1 MGSLETPTLE
11 QDWRRLAFCRE
22 QIEDLFVNLAAGRVT
37 GRSGRPFT
45 DPATLSSVNTLAVLR
60 GLADDLRPEATLEVG
75 LALGA
80 SALALAS
87 SLAERGLPPA
97 RQHVAI
103 DPFQRTAF
111 DDVGRLSV
119 ERAGLAGFVEVIEEP
134 SALVLPRLVAAG
146 RRFGIVYVDGSH
158 LYENVFV
165 DCYHAVHLLAPGG
178 VLVMDDAPH
187 PHVARVVCF
196 LRRSWRQ
203 CLEPLDLWPYRAAGA
218 GARGRL
224 RYRLAEALGKTQI
237 VAFRRTAAVLRDERA
252 AGGPV

>member
-1 MGSLETPTLE
+1 M
-11 QDWRRLAFCRE
+11 AFCRP
-22 QIEDLFVNLAAGRVT
+22 QIEDLFVNLAAGRVV

-45 DPATLSSVNTLAVLR
+45 DPATLSSVNTLATLR
-60 GLADDLRPEATLEVG
+60 GLADEVRPEATLEVG

-87 SLAERGLPPA
+87 SLADRGLAAA

-165 DCYHAVHLLAPGG
+165 DCYYAVHLLAPGG

-187 PHVARVVCF
+187 PHVAPVVRF
-196 LRRSWRQ
+196 LRRSWAGA
-203 CLEPLDLWPYRAAGA
+203 LAPLDLWRYRAAGA
-218 GARGRL
+218 GTLAQA
-224 RYRLAEALGKTQI
+224 RYRLATRLGKTQI
-237 VAFRRTAAVLRDERA
+237 VAFRRTATALRDEGA
-252 AGGPV
+252 AGGAP